1 MTYSELR
8 RKDVI
13 CVGDGRFLG
22 RVTDL
27 ELDAHTGQLRA
38 LIISCG
44 CGWFSLLHGEKNRT
58 MLSFAQIAC
67 IGDDV
72 ILVSAGSC
80 C

>member
-1 MTYSELR
+1 MTYSDLR
-8 RKDVI
+8 RKDII

-27 ELDAHTGQLRA
+27 ELDAHTGQIRA
-38 LIISCG
+38 LIIGGG
-44 CGWFSLLHGEKNRT
+44 CGLSSVFHGEKNQT
-58 MLSFAQIAC
+58 ALAFQQIAC

-72 ILVSAGSC
+72 ILVSAGC